1 MNGRFPIILILFLCG
16 AFLFIAGCSAPAPS
30 GGAAPTP
37 TVAGPTPQAAATT
50 DLGTIESL
58 LTNINDQVSLIAA
71 NTRTSGNGIVTGNI
85 VLFDSLGNMADTIP
99 FGTSVVALPQGTCDI
114 AVYGDS
120 TQTFITVE
128 ELNSYTSKI
137 YSRNYQA
144 CAGVYVCRQKV
155 TLDNSYSYL
164 YLTYKPYDSTKT
176 LTRVTLSYRCN
187 PS

>member
-1 MNGRFPIILILFLCG
+1 MNGRFPIIPLLFLCG

-30 GGAAPTP
+30 AGVTPTP
-37 TVAGPTPQAAATT
+37 TVAGPTPPAAANA

-58 LTNINDQVSLIAA
+58 LGTINEQVSLIAT
-71 NTRTSGNGIVTGNI
+71 NTKASGAGLVTGNI

-99 FGTSVVALPQGTCDI
+99 YGTSVVALPQGTCDI

-120 TQTFITVE
+120 VQTFITVE

-164 YLTYKPYDSTKT
+164 YLTYKPYDSTKR